1 MSQRLSVQ
9 YIDLRLRA
17 DFPFVKTEI
26 HELVQSHHIIYVPA
40 EQLDEAE
47 FGAEFESRFRTIGVR
62 VTFSNRRPELS
73 TVIPP
78 ISDREIG
85 EYIAA
90 LSLTRGELET
100 VLAGK
105 FPQLPKIVEM
115 RDGPGYEMTFAFG
128 GAIPENIKEKVE
140 AFLRECLNGRRF
152 SMVVA
157 AETRASERPSRIPGD
172 LPAIDITSFKPIA
185 QRPKLPTFVEAEE
198 QWWFENLSG
207 LFEGSI
213 SPRSFDFR
221 EDAGAAC
228 YINAAMPVSLDI
240 RHALLTYDTI
250 YIEPPFSEELRMRFW
265 ENQTI
270 TQSDLLSLVE
280 QDRVRILHSQPEE
293 RSDLGFLRE
302 AHEANPKGVI
312 GRRRSA
318 AMMAA
323 DVVETADE
331 YLLSKPEIFRLLP
344 ELVSRIAEATKSPT
358 NEIARAMLYPIK
370 ARREAFRPLLCNG
383 LLGYS
388 AIGQGAL
395 FAETYERITGKE
407 VALEGG
413 MFGREVHVAHMLDST
428 LVPAAPSADLAR
440 SWLPV
445 MEIMGDRLNFYRN
458 YNSRVSAKWAENE
471 RRKETRQI
479 VLPPIPLFEFHRNA
493 SLDDILS
500 LTSSPVGRRKGR
512 ALLSRLAALNPE
524 DQIVEIA
531 KLEEALAKQ
540 KKVSTVVDAI
550 LTLDSALGVATYFT
564 NTNLFPFVASFAMLQ
579 LALRC
584 AKKAPV
590 LDVIVDEIETSLREV
605 VGLNEDLT
613 FLSKLSR
620 VGFLT
625 PPPAK

>member
-1 MSQRLSVQ
+1 MSQRLAVQ
-9 YIDLRLRA
+9 YIDLRLRTE
-17 DFPFVKTEI
+17 FPFVKTEI
-26 HELVQSHHIIYVPA
+26 HELVQSHHIIYAPA
-40 EQLDEAE
+40 GQLDEAN
-47 FGAEFESRFRTIGVR
+47 FAAEFESRFRTIGAR
-62 VTFSNRRPELS
+62 VSFSNQRPELS

-78 ISDREIG
+78 IADREIG
-85 EYIAA
+85 DYIAA
-90 LSLTRGELET
+90 LWLNRGELET
-100 VLAGK
+100 ILAGK
-105 FPQLPKIVEM
+105 FPRLPKLLEM
-115 RDGPGYEMTFAFG
+115 RDGPGHEITFAFE
-128 GAIPENIKEKVE
+128 GAIPEDIKERVV
-140 AFLRECLNGRRF
+140 AFLKECLNGRRL
-152 SMVVA
+152 SIVVE
-157 AETRASERPSRIPGD
+157 AEARASGRPPGIGGN
-172 LPAIDITSFKPIA
+172 LPEIDTTSFKPIA
-185 QRPKLPTFVEAEE
+185 KRPKVPAFVEAEE
-198 QWWFENLSG
+198 QWWFENLRG
-207 LFEGSI
+207 LFEGGI
-213 SPRSFDFR
+213 SPGSFDFR
-221 EDAGAAC
+221 DNAGAAC
-228 YINAAMPVSLDI
+228 YINAAMPASLDI
-240 RHALLTYDTI
+240 RHALLAYDTI
-250 YIEPPFSEELRMRFW
+250 YIEPPFDEEQRTQFW

-270 TQSDLLSLVE
+270 TQGDLLSLVE

-293 RSDLGFLRE
+293 RSNLGFLRE

-312 GRRRSA
+312 GRRKSA
-318 AMMAA
+318 AMMVA

-331 YLLSKPEIFRLLP
+331 YLLGKPRIFRELP
-344 ELVSRIAEATKSPT
+344 ELMNRIAEATKSPA
-358 NEIARAMLYPIK
+358 NEIARAMLYPTR

-407 VALEGG
+407 VALEAGL
-413 MFGREVHVAHMLDST
+413 FGREVHVAHLLDAT
-428 LVPAAPSADLAR
+428 LIPAAPSADLAR

-512 ALLSRLAALNPE
+512 ALLSRLAGLNPE
-524 DQIVEIA
+524 DQIIEIA

-564 NTNLFPFVASFAMLQ
+564 NTNLFPFVASFAMVQ

-605 VGLNEDLT
+605 MGLNEDLT

-625 PPPAK
+625 PPPG